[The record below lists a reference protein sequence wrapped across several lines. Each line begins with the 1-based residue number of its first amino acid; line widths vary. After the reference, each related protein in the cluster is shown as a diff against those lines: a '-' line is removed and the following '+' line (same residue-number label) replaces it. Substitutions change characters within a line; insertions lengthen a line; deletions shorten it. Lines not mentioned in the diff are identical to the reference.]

1 MPDQPTPTPRAI
13 SAWKRAMIFV
23 FNKIVW
29 YEEEGSRQVGRVISK
44 LPELMALV
52 YLAEKIFKATVPSWM
67 IIMIMPVLFGGLWTV
82 GWLSRK
88 YHVYEQERF
97 ADLRKDP
104 IGTFHYT
111 TLRMLR
117 RWLKR
122 QGEKEEKTI

>member
-1 MPDQPTPTPRAI
+1 
-13 SAWKRAMIFV
+13 MIFV